1 MNTNNNIYTVV
12 YSAVIVVVVAAILAW
27 VSSALKP
34 KQDANIK
41 AETISQ
47 MLTAAQFSTK
57 EELAKISNEQVLE
70 EYSKHIKEAFVIDAQ
85 GNKVR
90 DLDLA
95 ERELADGLK
104 AQNTN
109 IKKGG
114 SLELPVYIFDKDGK
128 DVTVIPVYGAGLWG
142 PVWGYIAFD
151 EDLKTIVGAY
161 FDHDSETPGLGA
173 KIKDDPA
180 FRAKFEGKTA
190 DFDASPAFAILKN
203 ASKDNEV
210 DAITGATMTSKGLGE
225 AIMVWFEAYK
235 PYCAAKGASAPKAA
249 CGGENCCGKEDC
261 CTAEGVCPEG
271 EVRICSDEET
281 TNNEEE

>member
-27 VSSALKP
+27 VSTALKP

-47 MLTAAQFSTK
+47 MLTAARFSTK
-57 EELAKISNEQVLE
+57 EDLAKISNEQVLE
-70 EYSKHIKEAFVIDAQ
+70 EYSKHIKEAFVVNAQ
-85 GNKVR
+85 GVKVR
-90 DLDLA
+90 ELDLA

-114 SLELPVYIFDKDGK
+114 DLELPVYIFDKDGR
-128 DVTVIPVYGAGLWG
+128 DVTVVPVYGAGLWG

-151 EDLKTIVGAY
+151 EDLRTILGAY

-180 FRAKFEGKTA
+180 FRAQFEGKTA
-190 DFDASPAFAILKN
+190 DFGSAPAFAILKN
-203 ASKDNEV
+203 ASAANEV

-225 AIMVWFEAYK
+225 AIGVWFEAYK
-235 PYCAAKGASAPKAA
+235 PYFSANGGASAD
-249 CGGENCCGKEDC
+249 CGGDC
-261 CTAEGVCPEG
+261 CSGDGPMTC
-271 EVRICSDEET
+271 CDDEET
-281 TNNEEE
+281 LNNEEE